1 MISTHPYSTWPLHV
15 KLFSDEAVAAWKAA
29 ARDSAPMPPGFTCSI
44 ELEGVDGKS
53 GKVGSGRREPI
64 SVKDGTY
71 RIPRSI
77 PPNPKQSS
85 PQNNS
90 PLPISQKTLP
100 YSPDALSTALCPN
113 PSCTATSHITCLSR
127 TFLASDSSSTALVPR
142 GGKCPS
148 CNTYTL
154 WGDIIRGS
162 YRRLAGKTSIEIDD
176 DDDDEEEDL
185 PSLSEDEPYASD
197 NERYPELPPTP
208 KRNSTKTT
216 STKTRKPRQKAKTMT
231 LSSDGE
237 DGVGSTDETR
247 VVRRPKAVPVSSEG
261 ELFDS
266 DSSSL
271 DEPLLKCTTTT
282 TKHIHIPLPNHVPV
296 PPRKRGRPRKVPS
309 KDYSTVAGHTIS
321 SDSSGEFFDF
331 DAVESGSFEDDLMP
345 GPRGLGRLRSSREP
359 DEFLN
364 RAMSSMSVS
373 SQSPTRE
380 PRHVEISD

>member
-1 MISTHPYSTWPLHV
+1 
-15 KLFSDEAVAAWKAA
+15 
-29 ARDSAPMPPGFTCSI
+29 
-44 ELEGVDGKS
+44 
-53 GKVGSGRREPI
+53 
-64 SVKDGTY
+64 
-71 RIPRSI
+71 
-77 PPNPKQSS
+77 
-85 PQNNS
+85 
-90 PLPISQKTLP
+90 
-100 YSPDALSTALCPN
+100 
-113 PSCTATSHITCLSR
+113 
-127 TFLASDSSSTALVPR
+127 
-142 GGKCPS
+142 
-148 CNTYTL
+148 
-154 WGDIIRGS
+154 
-162 YRRLAGKTSIEIDD
+162 
-176 DDDDEEEDL
+176 
-185 PSLSEDEPYASD
+185 
-197 NERYPELPPTP
+197 
-208 KRNSTKTT
+208 
-216 STKTRKPRQKAKTMT
+216 MT

-271 DEPLLKCTTTT
+271 DDPLLKCTTT
-282 TKHIHIPLPNHVPV
+282 KHLPLPNHVPV